1 MRAPSP
7 YSALMAVATTMVV
20 LTTGCGGG
28 GSQNPTDARDGS
40 EPTQSV
46 ADTSVRPR
54 AEPSASQSATF
65 EDIATWVAEDQGGDQ
80 AQVVIAVGKP
90 VPIAQADPVAIEC
103 SKNTTGLAGASAS
116 RSMLLPF
123 QVRLF
128 VQSSLPAPVQLSLG
142 SGSPYRTSP
151 NPDCNPG
158 AGTYFF
164 SSANF
169 APRST
174 YVYTGSVLL
183 LNAITPD
190 HPDGDPK
197 VLKNARLYPNL
208 NVGVL
213 SGGGDEVE
221 ASGPNLCGN
230 RGPKFVYLVQE
241 PDDCSA

>member
-1 MRAPSP
+1 MRELSP
-7 YSALMAVATTMVV
+7 RSALLASAVSLLMLA
-20 LTTGCGGG
+20 TGCGGG
-28 GSQNPTDARDGS
+28 GSQNASDVTRP
-40 EPTQSV
+40 EPTQST
-46 ADTSVRPR
+46 ADTNVQSTVQ
-54 AEPSASQSATF
+54 PSASQEATF
-65 EDIATWVAEDQGGDQ
+65 KDAATFVVKDQGGDE
-80 AQVVIAVGKP
+80 AQMVIAVAKP
-90 VPIAQADPVAIEC
+90 VPIAQADPVAVEC

-116 RSMLLPF
+116 RSMLLAF

-128 VQSSLPAPVQLSLG
+128 VQSSLPAPAQLSLG

-164 SSANF
+164 SSSNF

-183 LNAITPD
+183 LNVITPN
-190 HPDGDPK
+190 HPDGDPN

-213 SGGGDEVE
+213 SGGADEVE

-230 RGPKFVYLVQE
+230 RGPTFVYLVQE